1 MNKII
6 FPAKYVYNCILTT
19 AIILLAQTAFCAD
32 TGKGITAAEL
42 LRQVGIVVI
51 IAALVGLVAVEFF
64 YKKKLDR
71 SAYKWLLFLGLL
83 VLPLMSMLSATTTLM
98 EETKSVASCASCHL
112 MHPFVNDMHNPH
124 SASLASRHFRNKWIA
139 EDQCYHCH
147 TSYGIHGTLEG
158 KRDGFRHWLL
168 YVTNTWKEPISF
180 KGSYPNSNCLA
191 CHGDAPKFRQVQSHQ
206 ALRESLLTNQTSCA
220 TCHGPVH
227 PTPLERNPTAS
238 APALDSLQAREV
250 TQFMH
255 SFKKAGRSLV
265 ISQ

>member
-1 MNKII
+1 MTK
-6 FPAKYVYNCILTT
+6 PAFYLKHPCLILQSLGV
-19 AIILLAQTAFCAD
+19 LLLLSLPAFGAD
-32 TGKGITAAEL
+32 NDKGISAAEL

-51 IAALVGLVAVEFF
+51 IVALIGLIAVEFF

-83 VLPLMSMLSATTTLM
+83 LLPLMSMLSATTTLM
-98 EETKSVASCASCHL
+98 EETKTVASCSSCHL

-147 TSYGIHGTLEG
+147 TSYGIHGTFEG

-168 YVTNTWKEPISF
+168 FVTKTWKEPISF
-180 KGSYPNSNCLA
+180 KGSYPNSNCLS
-191 CHGDAPKFRQVQSHQ
+191 CHGESPKFREVVSH
-206 ALRESLLTNQTSCA
+206 AAIKESLMTNQTSCS

-227 PTPLERNPTAS
+227 PTPLERNTKVTALQIDSLKAKEVTRFMQSFETAS
-238 APALDSLQAREV
+238 V
-250 TQFMH
+250 
-255 SFKKAGRSLV
+255 K
-265 ISQ
+265 